1 MRVRYLLRV
10 SSNQQLD
17 ADGDLYAQRRLVLDY
32 IQQQEDW
39 CLDEADTKKEY
50 YEGGVSGYKNSID
63 KRDVLNQIKEDAKN
77 KEFDILVC
85 YKDDRLGRREYEVPK
100 YIKDLAEYG
109 VLIYTV
115 KDGLITP
122 KNHAESLLSYVRF
135 WHAEGSSLDTSQ
147 RVRDNAKELV
157 KKGKFIGGKA
167 PYGYELVFSGELSK
181 HQRALKKLQIVPEKA
196 EVVKTIFSH
205 AIHKNYGFLKIA
217 TELNKEERYTTLA
230 PNGYSWKAETVRSIL
245 INPIYAGYTAYGR
258 REHNGGAYKK
268 LERDQWVYADS
279 CNEEIKIIELEV
291 WEKVQQIRESRK
303 AKMKEQHEHTGNA
316 PVSTTG
322 TLALIDV
329 LYCGYCGRKMT
340 NGSVYNYWELAN
352 GEKKKT
358 RVSKYRCQT
367 KHQAEKCEGK
377 TLYRAEDLEP
387 IVFGVV
393 KEYLTTLEDETRIIE
408 KLKASC
414 QGRERENQNEIKK
427 LKKNLAVVKKDCWTL
442 EENLPKVLRGE
453 LPISLDLF
461 EEQIQNNKG
470 KEQELSEKLAL
481 LLEDMND
488 RQGEQQEFEH
498 FIKKIPSWK
507 EVFDQA
513 DTATKRVVIN
523 KLIEKIDI
531 KRDEIKVRF
540 KISLDEFC
548 SRKSITSGTTQCIH
562 GSV

>member
-10 SSNQQLD
+10 SSNHQLD
-17 ADGDLYAQRRLVLDY
+17 ADGDLYAQRRLVQDY
-32 IQQQEDW
+32 IQKQEDW

-135 WHAEGSSLDTSQ
+135 WHAEGSSIDTSQ

-196 EVVKTIFSH
+196 EVVKTIFSYV
-205 AIHKNYGFLKIA
+205 IHKNYGFVKIA
-217 TELNKEERYTTLA
+217 KALNNEERHNILA
-230 PNGYSWKAETVRSIL
+230 PNGYSWKAGTVRSIL
-245 INPIYAGYTAYGR
+245 MNPIYTGYIAYGR
-258 REHNGGAYKK
+258 REHNGDTYKK
-268 LERDQWVYADS
+268 LERDQWIYADS

-291 WEKVQQIRESRK
+291 WEKVQQIRENRK
-303 AKMKEQHEHTGNA
+303 AKMKDQHKHTGYE

-329 LYCGYCGRKMT
+329 LYCGYCKRKMT

-352 GEKKKT
+352 GEKKK
-358 RVSKYRCQT
+358 RKVSKYRCQT
-367 KHQAEKCEGK
+367 KQQAERCEGK
-377 TLYRAEDLEP
+377 TTYRAEDLES

-393 KEYLTTLEDETRIIE
+393 KDYLTTLEDETRIIE
-408 KLKASC
+408 KLKASN
-414 QGRERENQNEIKK
+414 QNREYEKQNEIKK
-427 LKKNLAVVKKDCWTL
+427 LKKKLADVKKDCQTL
-442 EENLPKVLRGE
+442 KENFPKVLRKE
-453 LPISLDLF
+453 IPISLDLF
-461 EEQIQNNKG
+461 EEQIQINKD
-470 KEQELSEKLAL
+470 KEQRLSEKLAL
-481 LLEDMND
+481 LIEDGND
-488 RQGEQQEFEH
+488 SQEEQQEFERV
-498 FIKKIPSWK
+498 IKNIPSWK

-513 DTATKRVVIN
+513 DTGIKRVIIN
-523 KLIEKIDI
+523 KLIERIDV
-531 KRDEIKVRF
+531 KGDEIKVRF
-540 KISLDEFC
+540 KISLDEFY
-548 SRKSITSGTTQCIH
+548 SRKGMGFGTIPYIPD
-562 GSV
+562 

>member
-32 IQQQEDW
+32 IQKQEDW
-39 CLDEADTKKEY
+39 CLDKADVKKEY

-100 YIKDLAEYG
+100 YIKDLAKYG

-122 KNHAESLLSYVRF
+122 QNHAESLLSYVRF
-135 WHAEGSSLDTSQ
+135 WHAEGSSMDTGQ

-157 KKGKFIGGKA
+157 KQGKFIGGKA

-196 EVVKTIFSH
+196 EVVKTIFSY

-217 TELNKEERYTTLA
+217 KELNEEERYTTLA
-230 PNGYSWKAETVRSIL
+230 PNGFSWKSETVRSIL
-245 INPIYAGYTAYGR
+245 MNPIYAGYTAYGR
-258 REHNGGAYKK
+258 REHKGDAYKK
-268 LERDQWVYADS
+268 LERDQWIYADS
-279 CNEEIKIIELEV
+279 CNEDIKIIELEV
-291 WEKVQQIRESRK
+291 WEKVQRIRENRK
-303 AKMKEQHEHTGNA
+303 AKMKEQHVYTGNV

-329 LYCGYCGRKMT
+329 LYCGYCKRKMT
-340 NGSVYNYWELAN
+340 NGSVYNYWELAD

-358 RVSKYRCQT
+358 KVSKYRCQT
-367 KHQAEKCEGK
+367 KQQAEKCEGK
-377 TLYRAEDLEP
+377 TLYRAEDLES

-408 KLKASC
+408 KLKTSS
-414 QGRERENQNEIKK
+414 QSRECEKQNEIKK
-427 LKKNLAVVKKDCWTL
+427 LKKNLADVKKDCRTL

-461 EEQIQNNKG
+461 EEQINNNKG
-470 KEQELSEKLAL
+470 KEQKLSEKLAL
-481 LLEDMND
+481 LLEDVND
-488 RQGEQQEFEH
+488 SQEEQQEFDR
-498 FIKKIPSWK
+498 FIKNIPSWK

-513 DTATKRVVIN
+513 DTATKRGVIN
-523 KLIEKIDI
+523 KLIERIDV

-548 SRKSITSGTTQCIH
+548 SRKSIDSGTTPYTLDS
-562 GSV
+562 G